1 MSRRL
6 HLICNAHLDPVWLWE
21 WEEGA
26 AAAVATFRAAADL
39 CEEFEGFVFNHNE
52 ALLYHW
58 VEEMEPALFAR
69 IQRLVREKRWHIM
82 GGWWLQP
89 DCNMP
94 SGESFVRQTLVGR
107 RYFADRFGAAPTTAI
122 NLDSF
127 GHSRGLVQILA
138 RSGYDSYLFCRP
150 APGDCRLPADLFRW
164 VGFDGSEVVGW
175 RCPSYNSPLGGAR
188 DKVEEWIR
196 ARPDDALLV
205 VLWGVGNHGGGPSRE
220 DLRRLAALQR
230 ERAGAVDILH
240 STPEALFAD
249 VAAHRSALPR
259 HARDINPWAVGCY
272 TSQVRIKQKHRLLE
286 NELYALEKMACAAC
300 AAGLMEYPH
309 DELDSALRDLL
320 TAQFHDILPGSSI
333 QAVEE
338 MALRTLDHG
347 LETVS
352 RAKGRAF
359 FALATGQPPAADGEI
374 PVLVY
379 NPHPF
384 PVRRIV
390 ECEFQLADQNWADTF
405 TLPVAH
411 QDGQPLPTQCEK
423 EAANLNLDW
432 RKRIAF
438 EAELAPSSMNRFD
451 CRLTVLPAK
460 PAPDLRAEGGS
471 FSLRSDVAE
480 WAVSSR
486 TGLLE
491 RYAVGGV
498 DYLLGRGFQP
508 LVMRDNEDPWGM
520 TVRGFRTLAGRF
532 RLLGP
537 SAAARLAGVRAD
549 RLPPVRVIE
558 DGDVR
563 TVIEALLGFASS
575 AVVLRYRI
583 PRRGSEFEVE
593 ARVHWNVK
601 DRALKLLLPV
611 TLRGATYYGQVA
623 YGAQELPSNG
633 DEAVS
638 QKWSAVISSDRT
650 RALTVINDGVY
661 GSDFSR
667 QGLRLTLL
675 RSPAYAGHPIH
686 DRPVVPQDRY
696 TERIDQGERLFR
708 FWVNAGPAR
717 ERLERVD
724 REALA
729 HNEKPMAISFFP
741 SGAGQ
746 AQEPF
751 VTLSGGGLQLS
762 AMKRAEDGDGMIAR
776 IFEPSG
782 HRTSAVL
789 SIPALRIE
797 ETVTLGAFEVRTY
810 RVGPASRRLTE
821 CDLMERPLARRGG

>member
-26 AAAVATFRAAADL
+26 AAAVATFRTAADL

-52 ALLYHW
+52 AILYRW

-82 GGWWLQP
+82 GAWWLQP

-94 SGESFVRQTLVGR
+94 SGESFVRQALIGR
-107 RYFADRFGAAPTTAI
+107 AYFQDRFGAAPTTAI
-122 NLDSF
+122 NFDPF
-127 GHSRGLVQILA
+127 GHSRGLVQVLA

-150 APGDCRLPADLFRW
+150 AQHDCRLPADLFRW

-175 RCPSYNSPLGGAR
+175 RCPSYNSALGGAR
-188 DKVEEWIR
+188 AKVEDWIR
-196 ARPDDALLV
+196 AHPDDPLLV

-220 DLRRLAALQR
+220 DLQQLAALQR
-230 ERAGAVDILH
+230 ELAGEVDILH
-240 STPEALFAD
+240 STPEALFGE
-249 VAAHRSALPR
+249 VAERRAALPR

-286 NELYALEKMACAAC
+286 NELYALEKMACAAST
-300 AAGLMEYPH
+300 AGLMEYPH
-309 DELDSALRDLL
+309 SELDAALRDLL

-359 FALATGQPPAADGEI
+359 FALAAGQPPAVDGEI

-384 PVRRIV
+384 PVRQIV

-411 QDGQPLPTQCEK
+411 KDGAPLPTQCEK
-423 EAANLNLDW
+423 ESANLNLDW

-438 EAELAPSSMNRFD
+438 EAELAPSSMSRFD
-451 CRLTVLPAK
+451 CRLTVLPSK
-460 PAPDLRAEGGS
+460 PSVDRKPEGGKLV
-471 FSLRSDVAE
+471 LRSDAAE
-480 WAVSSR
+480 WVIDAE

-491 RYAVGGV
+491 RYAMDGF
-498 DYLLGRGFQP
+498 DYLTGRGFQP
-508 LVMRDNEDPWGM
+508 LVIEDNEDPWGM
-520 TVRGFRTLAGRF
+520 TVRGLRKLAGRF
-532 RLLGP
+532 RLLRPG
-537 SAAARLAGVRAD
+537 AAAHLAGVRRAE
-549 RLPPVRVIE
+549 LAPVRVIE

-563 TVIEALLGFASS
+563 TVVEALLGYGSS
-575 AVVLRYRI
+575 AVVLRYKI
-583 PRRGSEFEVE
+583 PRRGAEFEVE
-593 ARVHWNVK
+593 ARVHWNEK
-601 DRALKLLLPV
+601 DRLLKLLVPV
-611 TLRGATYYGQVA
+611 TLRGGTYFGQVA
-623 YGAQELPSNG
+623 YGAQGLPGNG
-633 DEAVS
+633 DEAVA
-638 QKWSAVISSDRT
+638 QKWTAVIANDRT

-661 GSDFSR
+661 GSDFQR
-667 QGLRLTLL
+667 QSLRLTLL

-686 DRPVVPQDRY
+686 DRPIVPQDRY

-708 FWVNAGPAR
+708 FWVNAGTAR
-717 ERLERVD
+717 ERLERID

-741 SGAGQ
+741 SGAGE
-746 AQEPF
+746 AQGPF
-751 VTLSGGGLQLS
+751 VTLSGDGLQVS
-762 AMKRAEDGDGMIAR
+762 ALKRAEDGDGLIVR
-776 IFEPSG
+776 LFEPSG
-782 HRTSAVL
+782 HRASATL
-789 SIPALRIE
+789 AFPSLGIE
-797 ETVTLGAFEVRTY
+797 QAVTMGAFEIRTY
-810 RVGPASRRLTE
+810 RVDVAGRRLVE
-821 CDLMERPLARRGG
+821 CDLMERPLAQSS